1 MIRVRGEAKAMLT
14 KDLILNKAEL
24 VVIPC
29 CHLPENKKSENSKI
43 AKS

>member
-29 CHLPENKKSENSKI
+29 CHLPENKKSKDSKS
-43 AKS
+43 AES